1 MSKKT
6 NDAFEQVAAEVP
18 NFTRDLFETLD
29 EMKNYNEILLPS
41 VFVSSVKETGRTYI
55 YRKNAEP
62 TQLLG
67 KWREISNQYTVMP
80 EPNESNKDDVY
91 QFIGESNDDFTKGIF
106 YKVNKT
112 ESGVTNSET
121 YYAYASENG
130 DKYFIQEESLEDF
143 KEYPCFI
150 LQEEKMVITDSII
163 VYDGNQITLD
173 WINALTR
180 APESDETIETPIY
193 NYSWKAL
200 TSGGSSSGGAST
212 ASEVSYK
219 NENYPSQTN
228 VKKALDAIWAK
239 LDYVKPEILSFTMTP
254 STTIYEVGSSV
265 DSLNFVWTLNKDVT
279 TQTLTDCTITVDDRS
294 ATYSTPIT
302 SNKTFTLTVGD
313 GENSVSKN
321 LSVSF
326 QNKIYWG
333 NAAIPA
339 EFNSDF
345 VLGLQNSKFTT
356 TKKGN
361 YSMNIEADEY
371 GFIAFPSS
379 FGTLASWYIGGF
391 ETTVE
396 SCGEISFTNTS
407 GGVTNYSIYRTGRS
421 GLGNITAEIK

>member
-254 STTIYEVGSSV
+254 STTIYEVGSTV
-265 DSLNFVWTLNKDVT
+265 DSLNFAWTLNKDVT

-333 NAAIPA
+333 NASIPA
-339 EFNSDF
+339 EFNSEF
-345 VLGLQNSKFTT
+345 ILGLQNSKFTT
-356 TKKGN
+356 AKKGN
-361 YSMNIEADEY
+361 YSMNIVSDEY

>member
-163 VYDGNQITLD
+163 VYNGNQITLD

-180 APESDETIETPIY
+180 APESDKTIETPIY

-219 NENYPSQTN
+219 NANYPSQTN

-239 LDYVKPEILSFTMTP
+239 LDYIKPEILSFTMTP

-265 DSLNFVWTLNKDVT
+265 DSLNFAWTLNKDVI

-339 EFNSDF
+339 EFNSEF
-345 VLGLQNSKFTT
+345 ILGLQNNKFTT
-356 TKKGN
+356 AKKGN
-361 YSMNIEADEY
+361 YSMNIGADEY

-379 FGTLASWYIGGF
+379 FGTLVSWYIGGF

-396 SCGEISFTNTS
+396 SCGEISFTNAS
-407 GGVTNYSIYRTGRS
+407 GGITNYSIYRTGRS

>member
-1 MSKKT
+1 MTLVESLIINT
-6 NDAFEQVAAEVP
+6 AVP
-18 NFTRDLFETLD
+18 NFARDEFETV
-29 EMKNYNEILLPS
+29 EQMKNFLETRLPDTY
-41 VFVSSVKETGRTYI
+41 VSRVKETGEFFIFNKKNFIDETY
-55 YRKNAEP
+55 
-62 TQLLG
+62 G
-67 KWREISNQYTVMP
+67 KWRKIDGQYKVLPTPTECFEGNV
-80 EPNESNKDDVY
+80 VQY
-91 QFIGESNDDFTKGIF
+91 IGETNDKFSQGAFYTINKEDSGEKSSSIFYAWTFNGETYFTKKETYNNRDRVELLKKVVDDFVVDQEHF
-106 YKVNKT
+106 
-112 ESGVTNSET
+112 GV
-121 YYAYASENG
+121 Y
-130 DKYFIQEESLEDF
+130 
-143 KEYPCFI
+143 
-150 LQEEKMVITDSII
+150 
-163 VYDGNQITLD
+163 YDGDGIYFDDGNEL
-173 WINALTR
+173 INR

-193 NYSWKAL
+193 NYSWKTL

-219 NENYPSQTN
+219 NANYPSQTN

-239 LDYVKPEILSFTMTP
+239 LDYIKPEILSFTMTP

-265 DSLNFVWTLNKDVT
+265 DSLNFAWTLNKDVI

-339 EFNSDF
+339 EFNSEF
-345 VLGLQNSKFTT
+345 ILGLQNNKFTT
-356 TKKGN
+356 AKKGN
-361 YSMNIEADEY
+361 YSINIGADEY

-379 FGTLASWYIGGF
+379 FGTLVSWYIGGF

-396 SCGEISFTNTS
+396 SCGEISFTNAS

>member
-6 NDAFEQVAAEVP
+6 NDAFEQVVAEVP

-254 STTIYEVGSSV
+254 STTIYEVGSTV
-265 DSLNFVWTLNKDVT
+265 DSLNFAWTLNKDVT
-279 TQTLTDCTITVDDRS
+279 TQTLTDCTITIDDRS

-339 EFNSDF
+339 EFNSEF
-345 VLGLQNSKFTT
+345 ILGLQNNKFTT
-356 TKKGN
+356 AKKGN
-361 YSMNIEADEY
+361 YSMNIKTDEY

-379 FGTLASWYIGGF
+379 FGTLVSWYIGGF

>member
-91 QFIGESNDDFTKGIF
+91 QFIGESNNDFTKGIF

-163 VYDGNQITLD
+163 VYNGNQITLD

-219 NENYPSQTN
+219 NANYPSQTN

-265 DSLNFVWTLNKDVT
+265 DSLNFAWTLNKDVI

-339 EFNSDF
+339 EFNSEF
-345 VLGLQNSKFTT
+345 ILGLQNNKFTT
-356 TKKGN
+356 AKKGN
-361 YSMNIEADEY
+361 YSMNIGADEY

-379 FGTLASWYIGGF
+379 FGTLVSWYIGGF

-396 SCGEISFTNTS
+396 SCGEISFTNAS